1 MCSEMAVNQRSN
13 RRGKVS
19 ILVHNWYNKRVM
31 DTKKFSRIIR
41 LPEVLGATQLS
52 RATIYRLLGSGEF
65 PRPIKLSER
74 AVGWRRDEVETWIA
88 TRERANATNLRFWT
102 LT

>member
-1 MCSEMAVNQRSN
+1 M
-13 RRGKVS
+13 
-19 ILVHNWYNKRVM
+19 VHNWYNERVM
-31 DTKKFSRIIR
+31 DTKQFSRIIR

-88 TRERANATNLRFWT
+88 TRERAGTEQLVAGIQG
-102 LT
+102 